1 MTTLAR
7 LRTNPLAEM
16 LRWMETEDMLG
27 LGGLG
32 LSSAIRIED
41 FVEEGKYTLR
51 AEMPGIDPDK
61 DVTITVDGDILT
73 IKGER
78 KEEKKEKGLSEFHYG
93 SFARSV
99 ALPRHAK
106 TEDIAASYVDGV
118 LEVVVPIDGEAVE
131 PKHISVRRPDENG
144 AS

>member
-27 LGGLG
+27 PGGLG
-32 LSSAIRIED
+32 LSSAIRVED
-41 FVEEGKYTLR
+41 FVDEGTYTLR
-51 AEMPGIDPDK
+51 AEMPGIDPDN

-78 KEEKKEKGLSEFHYG
+78 KEEKKEKGRSEFRYG
-93 SFARSV
+93 SFARSI

-106 TEDIAASYVDGV
+106 TDEIAATYVDGV
-118 LEVVVPIDGEAVE
+118 LEVVVPVDAEAVE
-131 PKHISVRRPDENG
+131 PHHIAVRRPDESG